1 MSGTLRHGAP
11 CGGHGHPDPG
21 PRHLETGPP
30 TRSRSADPSLAPA
43 SLTAPVTSRTRGA
56 AARGAAPPAPEH
68 PEDRSSPGAAGLCR
82 RISSSGPSFPAAGT
96 GWARGRSP
104 PRRPEDCG
112 RGAGGAAARV
122 QPPALGAPLPPGP
135 AAPRRTTGAS
145 EDPRGSAVPGHRGGD
160 ARGGDGAGRGP
171 GQRTQPSGCWRPG
184 LGALRAALRVT
195 AAGPRGWR
203 IGGGRGASPALAPS
217 RPAPEWRWS
226 RGRGRGL
233 APSRGGGGRGRDA
246 SG

>member
-145 EDPRGSAVPGHRGGD
+145 EASPRLGCPRASR
-160 ARGGDGAGRGP
+160 RRRAGRGW
-171 GQRTQPSGCWRPG
+171 GRPG
-184 LGALRAALRVT
+184 PRAADSALRLLEARAWR
-195 AAGPRGWR
+195 APRGPSCDCGGAPRVEDWR
-203 IGGGRGASPALAPS
+203 RARRVPG
-217 RPAPEWRWS
+217 
-226 RGRGRGL
+226 
-233 APSRGGGGRGRDA
+233 
-246 SG
+246 SGPFPPCP